1 MNAGNPCKSG
11 GGGGKLGATLTA
23 SDGTI
28 LSPGYDDGKYPN
40 DEWCKWQIIAPADK
54 VKLTVM
60 SV

>member
-1 MNAGNPCKSG
+1 VNAGNPCKSG
-11 GGGGKLGATLTA
+11 GGGDGATLTA

-40 DEWCKWQIIAPADK
+40 DERCKWNIIAPPDK
-54 VKLTVM
+54 VKLTVI